1 MQTSTTFSSAPP
13 AAPESGV
20 DAFIKDMR
28 GELGPDAVSIA
39 GETLDRYGEHTL
51 PSPDNRPAAVL
62 YPASTTEVQRIVQA
76 ANRHKVQLFP
86 ISTGQNIGLGSKSP
100 MCAGQIVVDLGRHMN
115 QVLEVNETLGYC
127 EVEPGVSF
135 QSLYDELNKR
145 GSRLMMS
152 PTAGPP
158 QGSLLGNALD
168 KGGGGGAAADHFG
181 SVCGM
186 EVVLGN
192 GDIIRTGDGSLQAAE
207 HLNWHVS
214 KYSFGPALDGLFTQS
229 NYGIVTRAGIWLMLR
244 PPHIEPF
251 FFSAADDDDLG
262 EVIEL
267 VRPLKQTNFVP
278 TQIRVTNDL
287 YLIAA
292 AETNPEYAASGGRS
306 QISDEARR
314 ALQHKHGLGSWN
326 ISGALF
332 GASKQAVEPQI
343 DRLRAHFAKSS
354 KIRYI
359 PPEEARAVAPLDIA
373 RKNYLGM
380 PSDGEL
386 RMLNWRPGGG
396 TAWFLPGL
404 PMNGQ
409 IANDMQKRSREICR
423 QHGLEYMVS
432 NVCGPRFARGVH
444 TLVFNRSD
452 PDEAGRADRCYR
464 ELAALYADRGV
475 FVGRAPTTYQQ
486 FHQEQRM
493 PGIVQACEAIKRAL
507 DPNGVIAPGKY
518 GIR

>member
-1 MQTSTTFSSAPP
+1 MASQSSSQIPSDPAFASFVKTVEEHLGP
-13 AAPESGV
+13 AA
-20 DAFIKDMR
+20 
-28 GELGPDAVSIA
+28 IA
-39 GETLDRYGEHTL
+39 TGGETLDRYGEHTL
-51 PSPDNRPAAVL
+51 PAPDNRPAAVL
-62 YPASTTEVQRIVQA
+62 YPRSTADVQHIVRA
-76 ANRHKVQLFP
+76 ANQYRVQLFP

-100 MCAGQIVVDLGRHMN
+100 MCAGQVVVDLGRHMN
-115 QVLEVNETLGYC
+115 RILEINETLGYC
-127 EVEPGVSF
+127 IVEPGVSF
-135 QSLYDELNKR
+135 QAMYDELQKR
-145 GSRLMMS
+145 NSKLMMS

-181 SVCGM
+181 MMCGM
-186 EVVLGN
+186 EIVLGS
-192 GDIIRTGDGSLQAAE
+192 GEIIRTGDGSLQADE

-229 NYGIVTRAGIWLMLR
+229 NYGIVTRAGMWLTLR

-251 FFSAADDDDLG
+251 FFSAADDEDLG

-287 YLIAA
+287 YLIASA
-292 AETNPEYAASGGRS
+292 DTNPEYASTGGRA
-306 QISDEARR
+306 QISDDARR
-314 ALQHKHGLGSWN
+314 ALQEKHKIGAWN

-332 GASKQAVEPQI
+332 GASRQALEPQI
-343 DRLRAHFAKSS
+343 ERLRAHFGKSS

-359 PPEEARAVAPLDIA
+359 PPEEAQGIGPLGIA
-373 RKNYLGM
+373 RKNYAGM

-396 TAWFLPGL
+396 TTWFLPGM
-404 PMNGQ
+404 PMNGK
-409 IANDMQKRSREICR
+409 IANSFQQRSREICR
-423 QHGLEYMVS
+423 QYGLEYMVS

-444 TLVFNRSD
+444 TLVFNRAD
-452 PDEAGRADRCYR
+452 AGEAARADECYR
-464 ELAALYADRGV
+464 ALSDSYADRGV
-475 FVGRAPTTYQQ
+475 FVGRAPTLYQQ
-486 FHQEQRM
+486 FHQDRRM
-493 PGIVQACEAIKRAL
+493 PEIAQACAAIKRAL

-518 GIR
+518 GIQ